1 MVDYDRAGFVR
12 RPEYD
17 EEFARHVTDDFGLE
31 ERWRE
36 NWAEGGEPPTYE
48 EALAHVIR
56 LRNVQLYALSAQLK
70 QSPGY
75 TEGDEE
81 SPFFSESYLYPLMGK
96 EDARTVLAM
105 LKTTFRMLE
114 ALLGKPFPMRAIY

>member
-1 MVDYDRAGFVR
+1 MKINALI
-12 RPEYD
+12 
-17 EEFARHVTDDFGLE
+17 HVGSECIDAVEKYLE
-31 ERWRE
+31 KRE
-36 NWAEGGEPPTYE
+36 T
-48 EALAHVIR
+48 R
-56 LRNVQLYALSAQLK
+56 
-70 QSPGY
+70 GY
-75 TEGDEE
+75 PMDEE